1 MNEFKLEGMGA
12 VCNLCPRQCHIE
24 EGKRGFC
31 GARMVVQGSVVLAE
45 YGKLSGL
52 ALDPIE
58 KKPLQ
63 HFYPGANILSVG
75 FFGCNMLCPYCQN
88 HEISHPAA
96 QDRPR
101 PLRKMT
107 SGQIVDLAKS
117 LIPQGNIGVAYTYNE
132 PLTSF
137 EFVLE
142 TAQQVQE
149 AGLKNVVVS
158 NGCFEEWAIEA
169 LLPYIDAW
177 NIDLKSFREDMY
189 RQLGGDLG
197 TVLRGIQRV
206 SGRKHLEVT
215 ALIVPGQNDSEAEMD
230 DMSRWLASVNPEI
243 PLHIS
248 RSFPHWLRPDLVPP
262 PVSQLVRLMKIA
274 KQHLRYV
281 YGGNF
286 NVL

>member
-1 MNEFKLEGMGA
+1 MNEFKTDGFGA
-12 VCNLCPRQCHIE
+12 VCKLCPRLCYIE
-24 EGKRGFC
+24 EGNRGFC
-31 GARMVVQGSVVLAE
+31 GARTVVQGSVVLAE

-58 KKPLQ
+58 KKPFQ
-63 HFYPGANILSVG
+63 HFYPGENILSLG

-88 HEISHPAA
+88 HEISHPAS

-101 PLRKMT
+101 PVRKMT
-107 SGQIVDLAKS
+107 PEQIVDLAKS
-117 LIPQGNIGVAYTYNE
+117 LLPQGNIGVAYTYNE

-142 TAQQVQE
+142 TAMQVHE

-158 NGCFEEWAIEA
+158 NGCFEGWAIEA
-169 LLPYIDAW
+169 LMPYVDAW

-197 TVLRGIQRV
+197 TVLCSIQRA
-206 SGRKHLEVT
+206 SGQNHVEVT

-230 DMSRWLASVNPEI
+230 EMSRWLASVNPEI

-248 RSFPHWLRPDLVPP
+248 RSFPHWLRSDLVPP
-262 PVSQLVRLMKIA
+262 PVSQLVRLVKIA

-286 NVL
+286 SMP